1 MSSSFHWVIVGS
13 VGGGVVVA
21 HISTPQG
28 MTYEAAQK
36 LANEINTM
44 YAMEQGEHNGFPA
57 RCASTHP
64 APAAEEAQR

>member
-1 MSSSFHWVIVGS
+1 
-13 VGGGVVVA
+13 VVA